1 MDSIATM
8 LPQMKAS
15 RALNWTFSESQL
27 IIIKGNVRAPF
38 YLHSMLSQSPDGQVC
53 LSPAHFTELTSRTD
67 TLKE

>member
-27 IIIKGNVRAPF
+27 IIKGNVRAPF